1 MPDHCL
7 TQVEDRL
14 AVVLDAY
21 AALSAYSVG
30 VSESIDIALEDAD
43 LPALVIFTA
52 SYSFDVADENWNAIH
67 RAEIQVEA
75 INPTPA
81 TGSISRANRNALA
94 HVVAA
99 VAADRSLG
107 IKLQDTQESDIAP
120 TEPRGKDV
128 DSASVSFTVQWFT
141 PLGDH
146 FTII

>member
-1 MPDHCL
+1 MEAAPLQRAQPLGFALGTHAQQPQGVGGA
-7 TQVEDRL
+7 QV
-14 AVVLDAY
+14 
-21 AALSAYSVG
+21 
-30 VSESIDIALEDAD
+30 
-43 LPALVIFTA
+43 
-52 SYSFDVADENWNAIH
+52 
-67 RAEIQVEA
+67 
-75 INPTPA
+75 
-81 TGSISRANRNALA
+81 A

-107 IKLQDTQESDIAP
+107 IKLQDIQESDIAP